1 MFTKF
6 LKQVKNA
13 KGFTLVELLA
23 VIVILG
29 IIAAIAVPS
38 VSGVIA
44 KSKKDATVSNAEQLI
59 EGARLLVTTDN
70 VDVSD
75 GVDINVYSSG
85 DNQKGLEE
93 EGFIEDGLVDTTGEA
108 YDSSS
113 HVHVEEGEDGKVV
126 YSVYLKGSKYQI
138 GSSSELVKRKDLARD
153 KVTKVSE

>member
-1 MFTKF
+1 MFNKF

-75 GVDINVYSSG
+75 GVDINVYSKG
-85 DNQKGLEE
+85 ENQYGLEE
-93 EGFIEDGLVDTTGEA
+93 EGFIEDGLVDTAGEA
-108 YDSSS
+108 YEYAS
-113 HVHVEEGEDGKVV
+113 HVHVEEDEDGKVI
-126 YSVYLKGSKYQI
+126 YSVYLQGSKYQI
-138 GSSSELVKRKDLARD
+138 GTSGRLVAREELKREKRD
-153 KVTKVSE
+153 KVSE

>member
-1 MFTKF
+1 MFNKF

-75 GVDINVYSSG
+75 GVDINVYSKG
-85 DNQKGLEE
+85 ENQYGLEE
-93 EGFIEDGLVDTTGEA
+93 EGFIEDGLVDTAGEPYKDA
-108 YDSSS
+108 S
-113 HVHVEEGEDGKVV
+113 HVHIEEDDNGKVI
-126 YSVYLKGSKYQI
+126 YSVYLLGSKYQI
-138 GSSSELVKRKDLARD
+138 GTSGSLVAREELKEK
-153 KVTKVSE
+153 T